1 MKVYLAARWN
11 RGQELR
17 EFAREIERRGIEL
30 VSHWVFLES
39 HAGDGFSG
47 VGDLTRTQLA
57 LDTVRNIE
65 QAHIVVQFTEE
76 GEQGPTCTRYMEAG
90 VALGLHKTLVIVGEP
105 TNILQFH
112 PCVVR
117 LQDQQEL
124 LIWLLDRYSSELLT
138 VEQVARQLK
147 VTRQA
152 VCYWLRRSEL
162 PGTRKGSRWLVR
174 RDDLE
179 AFNVARCRRQAESAS
194 AGAQE
199 ATA

>member
-11 RGQELR
+11 RGRELR
-17 EFAREIERRGIEL
+17 EFGRELEQRGIEL

-39 HAGDGFSG
+39 HDGDGFSE
-47 VGDLTRTQLA
+47 VGDLTRQQLA
-57 LDTVRNIE
+57 HDTVRNIE
-65 QAHIVVQFTEE
+65 RANIVVQFLDE

-90 VALGLHKTLVIVGEP
+90 IALGLQKTLVVVGRP
-105 TNILQFH
+105 TNLLQFH
-112 PCVVR
+112 AGVVR
-117 LQDQQEL
+117 LEDQQEL
-124 LIWLLDRYSSELLT
+124 CVWLLDRYSNELLT

-162 PGTRKGSRWLVR
+162 PGARKGSRWLVR

-179 AFNVARCRRQAESAS
+179 AFNVARCRRQAGSAG